1 MKSFLFLLV
10 LSLIAILAG
19 FSVQAAPHAQ
29 DDFLKLFSTSK
40 PLIAAVMVN
49 ADEKPEE
56 NAKAAQWALEQLK
69 IAEDGG
75 MQGILIEFRG
85 GEILKPAIT
94 KQKYQAMLSILKQV
108 TAKATKAVV
117 GVEIL
122 WHYPEETL
130 KIAKEG
136 GARFVRIDFFSDH
149 VIADKA
155 EVPINPEALLKY
167 KKKIKADDVFL
178 LTDIQVKYSEMID
191 KNITIAQSAENAIKK
206 GSQGLIVSA
215 DKSGSAPS
223 KERMALAR
231 SGIFDKTPLL
241 IGSGFSTT
249 VAKDII
255 PLVDA
260 VIVGTS
266 ISVKT
271 GGPLL
276 PEKVKE
282 LVETVNKLKAQ

>member
-1 MKSFLFLLV
+1 MKSVLLLITSV
-10 LSLIAILAG
+10 ITSLSLAHASPNAG
-19 FSVQAAPHAQ
+19 
-29 DDFLKLFSTSK
+29 DEFLKLFSSSK

-49 ADEKPEE
+49 ADEKSPAE
-56 NAKAAQWALEQLK
+56 NEKAAQWALEQLK

-94 KQKYQAMLSILKQV
+94 KEKYKAMLSILKQV
-108 TAKATKAVV
+108 TAKATKVVV

-130 KIAKEG
+130 KIAKDG
-136 GARFVRIDFFSDH
+136 GAKFVRIDFFSDK
-149 VIADKA
+149 VIADKT

-167 KKKIKADDVFL
+167 KKKIKADGVFL

-191 KNITIAQSAENAIKK
+191 KNINIAQSAETAIKK

-215 DKSGSAPS
+215 EKSGSAPS

-231 SGIFDKTPLL
+231 SGIKGKTPLL
-241 IGSGFSTT
+241 IGSGFSVA
-249 VAKDII
+249 VAKDIV

-260 VIVGTS
+260 IIVGTS

-282 LVETVNKLKAQ
+282 LVETVNKLKTQ

>member
-1 MKSFLFLLV
+1 MKFSLLFSMLTC
-10 LSLIAILAG
+10 LAG
-19 FSVQAAPHAQ
+19 FSVQAAAHVPN
-29 DDFLKLFSTSK
+29 DFLKLFSSSK

-49 ADEKPEE
+49 ADEKSAVE
-56 NAKAAQWALEQLK
+56 NEKAAQWALEQLK

-94 KQKYQAMLSILKQV
+94 KEKYEAMLSILKQV

-130 KIAKEG
+130 KIAKDG
-136 GARFVRIDFFSDH
+136 GAKFVRIDFFSDH
-149 VIADKA
+149 VIADKT

-167 KKKIKADDVFL
+167 KKKIKADKVFL

-223 KERMALAR
+223 KKRMALAR
-231 SGIFDKTPLL
+231 SGISDKTPLL
-241 IGSGFSTT
+241 IGSGFSVA

-276 PEKVKE
+276 PEKVKA
-282 LVETVNKLKAQ
+282 LVETVNKLKVQ

>member
-1 MKSFLFLLV
+1 MKSPLLLPFLSIVALLTGV
-10 LSLIAILAG
+10 
-19 FSVQAAPHAQ
+19 SVSQAAPKTE
-29 DDFLKLFSTSK
+29 DDFLKLFTTSK

-49 ADEKPEE
+49 ADEKPVE
-56 NAKAAQWALEQLK
+56 NEKAAQWALEQLK

-85 GEILKPAIT
+85 GEVLKPAIT
-94 KQKYQAMLSILKQV
+94 KEKYEAMLSILKQV
-108 TAKATKAVV
+108 TAKATKVVV

-130 KIAKEG
+130 KIAKDG
-136 GARFVRIDFFSDH
+136 GAKFVRIDFFSDK

-167 KKKIKADDVFL
+167 KKKIKADSVFL

-215 DKSGSAPS
+215 DKSGTAPS

-231 SGIFDKTPLL
+231 SGITGKTPLL
-241 IGSGFSTT
+241 IGSGFSVA

-282 LVETVNKLKAQ
+282 LVETVNKLK